1 MSTEEPAVPAKADPV
16 DASND
21 EGQPLVEHLVEL
33 RSRILHALLA
43 VFIVFIPLFYFA
55 DELYLFVSE
64 PMRAHL
70 TEDATMI
77 ATEVASPFFTPVK
90 LALVL
95 ALFISMPYVMHQVWS
110 FVAPGLYKNEKR
122 IALPLLVSSII
133 LFYAGMA
140 FAFYVVFPLAFAFLT
155 AAAPAD
161 VTVMTDI
168 NRYLDFVLKLFF
180 AFGLAFEIPIAILV
194 LLWSGATDI
203 ASLKSKRP
211 YVIVGCFIF
220 GMLLTPPDIISQVL
234 LAIPMWVLFEL
245 GLILGRFV
253 TDRDD
258 EEDQDVESAS

>member
-1 MSTEEPAVPAKADPV
+1 M
-16 DASND
+16 
-21 EGQPLVEHLVEL
+21 
-33 RSRILHALLA
+33 
-43 VFIVFIPLFYFA
+43 
-55 DELYLFVSE
+55 
-64 PMRAHL
+64 
-70 TEDATMI
+70 
-77 ATEVASPFFTPVK
+77 
-90 LALVL
+90 
-95 ALFISMPYVMHQVWS
+95 
-110 FVAPGLYKNEKR
+110 
-122 IALPLLVSSII
+122 SSII

>member
-1 MSTEEPAVPAKADPV
+1 MSTEEPAVPAKAEPV

-95 ALFISMPYVMHQVWS
+95 ALF
-110 FVAPGLYKNEKR
+110 L
-122 IALPLLVSSII
+122 
-133 LFYAGMA
+133 
-140 FAFYVVFPLAFAFLT
+140 
-155 AAAPAD
+155 
-161 VTVMTDI
+161 
-168 NRYLDFVLKLFF
+168 
-180 AFGLAFEIPIAILV
+180 
-194 LLWSGATDI
+194 
-203 ASLKSKRP
+203 SL
-211 YVIVGCFIF
+211 IHI
-220 GMLLTPPDIISQVL
+220 
-234 LAIPMWVLFEL
+234 
-245 GLILGRFV
+245 
-253 TDRDD
+253 
-258 EEDQDVESAS
+258 